1 MKKTK
6 IIIPA
11 LGVLLLST
19 AASVTGTVA
28 WFSMNKTVTA
38 TGMSVTAKSDSSF
51 LLIGNED
58 DDLDSIQDA
67 NSISATAKNSTKE
80 LYPVAHKAIANTAA
94 ADSISNWYF
103 MYSDDPDNY
112 IGTATEELAIP
123 NGKLFT
129 DYVLK
134 NTFKITVAKQGHPVN
149 NLKVDTLTISGV
161 SAVRALVT
169 SSTAAQEFAETY
181 ADDPAVDTDDAT
193 ILAAQVTSST
203 VVEINVYIFWD
214 GNDELV
220 YTNNADQLTN
230 TSVELTFTY
239 ESVSTGA

>member
-58 DDLDSIQDA
+58 DTLATIQEA
-67 NSISATAKNSTKE
+67 NSISATAVNDKAE
-80 LYPVAHKAIANTAA
+80 LYPVAHKAIANTGDALTL
-94 ADSISNWYF
+94 NKWYY
-103 MYSDDPDNY
+103 MYSDDPDDALS
-112 IGTATEELAIP
+112 GADEELAIAS
-123 NGKLFT
+123 GHFG
-129 DYVLK
+129 DYVLD
-134 NTFKITVAKQGHPVN
+134 NIFNITVAAGGRAVT
-149 NLKVDTLTISGV
+149 NLKVDTITISTSGNE
-161 SAVRALVT
+161 AVKVLVT
-169 SSTAAQEFAETY
+169 SASAAQEFA
-181 ADDPAVDTDDAT
+181 ATD
-193 ILAAQVTSST
+193 
-203 VVEINVYIFWD
+203 
-214 GNDELV
+214 
-220 YTNNADQLTN
+220 TNNADNTILSATVTSSAVVPIHVFIYWDGNEETVFTNNVAQLLE

-239 ESVSTGA
+239 EGLVED